1 MGNYVK
7 SHLVKGERIV
17 HTTNLHWRIYLTL
30 RAIFTLWIAPFIQ
43 QATSE
48 FAITNKRIIIK
59 IGLIARRTLEMNL
72 NKIETVNVD
81 QSIFGRILGF
91 GKITVIGTGGTRE
104 VFNNISKP
112 IKFRKAFQQVDLSR

>member
-43 QATSE
+43 QATGE
-48 FAITNKRIIIK
+48 LKTQQQ
-59 IGLIARRTLEMNL
+59 NL
-72 NKIETVNVD
+72 
-81 QSIFGRILGF
+81 
-91 GKITVIGTGGTRE
+91 
-104 VFNNISKP
+104 
-112 IKFRKAFQQVDLSR
+112 